1 MSLTV
6 EEILALPGLEEMT
19 LRAGARNRQRSV
31 RWSYVAENE
40 GIAGWVMGGELV
52 FVTGINHPRDEA
64 NLLRLIDEGS
74 DCAIGGLV
82 ILTGEAFIH
91 SIPPSVIA
99 LAEARGLPLIEQP
112 YLLKM
117 VIVTHLIGTALV
129 QMAQT
134 KRSRHDIL
142 AQLLSGDTPAWPPP
156 ASARRT

>member
-64 NLLRLIDEGS
+64 NLLRLS
-74 DCAIGGLV
+74 TKAV
-82 ILTGEAFIH
+82 T
-91 SIPPSVIA
+91 V
-99 LAEARGLPLIEQP
+99 RLPDWW
-112 YLLKM
+112 
-117 VIVTHLIGTALV
+117 
-129 QMAQT
+129 
-134 KRSRHDIL
+134 S
-142 AQLLSGDTPAWPPP
+142 
-156 ASARRT
+156 